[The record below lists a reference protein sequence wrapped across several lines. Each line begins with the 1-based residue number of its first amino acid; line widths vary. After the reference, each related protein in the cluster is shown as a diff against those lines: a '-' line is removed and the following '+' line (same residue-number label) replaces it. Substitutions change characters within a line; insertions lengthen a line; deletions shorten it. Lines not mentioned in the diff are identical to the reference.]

1 MQIEELSKKFIG
13 TIASD
18 KHYYEHKLSEE
29 ETVTRSETSYMA
41 YPVKS
46 GFLFVEREVKNII
59 RKLEFTKR
67 ESGWMNSTSF
77 IDVPQTSLYFVTTN
91 KINEIVSKKEN
102 FKIYYENPNSIVI
115 AKGSEVGIFYY
126 GNYNKLD
133 ANELFESWLPN
144 QNNYFFTKKNNTTVL
159 RNVDRAG
166 NIVFSAEKILNPQ
179 TIKQTGKIWFV
190 KKNTN
195 STLQTNEVA
204 YFDLELGLE
213 FPFNTTNPE
222 FRFDTAI
229 TRFEN
234 NYGIARN
241 NFVFSALTGNLLAP
255 FVGILQGISE
265 KLTKI
270 VVLRELKDQ

>member
-1 MQIEELSKKFIG
+1 M
-13 TIASD
+13 
-18 KHYYEHKLSEE
+18 
-29 ETVTRSETSYMA
+29 
-41 YPVKS
+41 
-46 GFLFVEREVKNII
+46 
-59 RKLEFTKR
+59 
-67 ESGWMNSTSF
+67 
-77 IDVPQTSLYFVTTN
+77 
-91 KINEIVSKKEN
+91 
-102 FKIYYENPNSIVI
+102 
-115 AKGSEVGIFYY
+115 
-126 GNYNKLD
+126 
-133 ANELFESWLPN
+133 FESWLPN

-270 VVLRELKDQ
+270 VILREKKLYLGLCNTAEKSYDL